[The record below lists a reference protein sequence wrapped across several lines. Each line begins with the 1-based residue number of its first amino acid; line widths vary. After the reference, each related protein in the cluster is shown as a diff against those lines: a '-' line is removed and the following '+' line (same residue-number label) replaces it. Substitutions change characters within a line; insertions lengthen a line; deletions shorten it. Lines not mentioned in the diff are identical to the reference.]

1 MRYPPLTVDDAQSD
15 SATEGHYLSQ
25 QPGIVRQ
32 IGSIHYA
39 SMARSFLK
47 QTSRSA
53 DNTSHYFPLT
63 ITLLRGVESAIGIE
77 RPAWIVSPSSDWVS
91 GFCSPAALRILH
103 RLTVASRRPTRAVPG
118 QPLPEVHLA

>member
-1 MRYPPLTVDDAQSD
+1 MMRYPPLTVDDAQSD

-39 SMARSFLK
+39 SVARSFLK

-53 DNTSHYFPLT
+53 DNTPHYFPLT
-63 ITLLRGVESAIGIE
+63 ITLLRGRDSFLFIAQRRAPAGCGI
-77 RPAWIVSPSSDWVS
+77 RHW
-91 GFCSPAALRILH
+91 H
-103 RLTVASRRPTRAVPG
+103 
-118 QPLPEVHLA
+118 

>member
-1 MRYPPLTVDDAQSD
+1 LTVDDAQSD

-47 QTSRSA
+47 QTSCSA

-63 ITLLRGVESAIGIE
+63 ITLLRGYDSFLFIAQRRAPTGCGI
-77 RPAWIVSPSSDWVS
+77 RHW
-91 GFCSPAALRILH
+91 H
-103 RLTVASRRPTRAVPG
+103 
-118 QPLPEVHLA
+118 